1 MIRWANFNVC
11 KKMTVWAAIVF
22 VVLLALSLLV
32 NPSACR
38 ISIYSSM
45 AVLYI
50 LFAVLFNGVL
60 DSNAKSSGMA
70 VELMAVTT
78 LSFGLLATVFFEANS
93 GSIIFPMILII
104 SAVTVVDVP
113 WRMVSLI
120 ILYDMIYSVVTV
132 VFKEGFLEYK
142 DIVNGIIFTAIATGI
157 HIYSSAI
164 RFRDMSRSH
173 IVGLQLEEEL
183 ANSKKE
189 RTSSQRHI
197 SVLAS
202 LAEDFMNIMYADL
215 DTNRVIDY
223 YDDSLT
229 FYSKDRLLRANIS
242 EHINV
247 FVNNMVY
254 LPDQEYIR
262 EQLTRE
268 NILKELDLKSAFAVK
283 FRMETNDGYSY
294 YELKIVKDRNMP
306 DTNRI
311 IAAIHNV
318 DSEMKKDMEYRAQL
332 LEAVDMANSDAL
344 TGVRNKNAYLVME
357 EKLMK
362 QSLSGKDT
370 KYAIVMCDVNSL
382 KETNDNLGHSA
393 GDVLIRN
400 VSGVISSVYKHSPV
414 YRIGG
419 DEFIVVLTGADYE
432 HRDELLDELRS
443 LTKAPGA
450 DMSFAAG
457 MAVFDPETDGSV
469 NSVFKRADQEMYKNK
484 RAMKSA
490 ITLKQA

>member
-1 MIRWANFNVC
+1 M
-11 KKMTVWAAIVF
+11 
-22 VVLLALSLLV
+22 
-32 NPSACR
+32 
-38 ISIYSSM
+38 
-45 AVLYI
+45 
-50 LFAVLFNGVL
+50 FAVLFNGVL
-60 DSNAKSSGMA
+60 DSSSKA
-70 VELMAVTT
+70 ASATVELMAVCT
-78 LSFGLLATVFFEANS
+78 LSFGIFADIFFEADS

-104 SAVTVVDVP
+104 TAVTVVDVP
-113 WRMVSLI
+113 WRMMTLI
-120 ILYDMIYSVVTV
+120 ILYNIIFTIFTV
-132 VFKEGFLEYK
+132 VAKEGFLEYK
-142 DIVNGIIFTAIATGI
+142 DIVNGIIFSAIAIGV

-164 RFRDMSRSH
+164 RFRDMSRTH
-173 IVGLQLEEEL
+173 VVGLQLEEEM

-215 DTNRVIDY
+215 DTNRIIDY

-229 FYSKDRLLRANIS
+229 FYGKDRLLRATVT
-242 EHINV
+242 EHIKV
-247 FVNNMVY
+247 FINNMVY

-262 EQLTRE
+262 EQLTKE
-268 NILKELDLKSAFAVK
+268 NILKELDLKGAFAVK

-294 YELKIVKDRNMP
+294 FELKIVKDRNMP

-318 DSEMKKDMEYRAQL
+318 DNEMKKDMEYRAQL

-382 KETNDNLGHSA
+382 KETNDSLGHSA

-432 HRDELLDELRS
+432 HRDELLSELKS
-443 LTKAPGA
+443 LTKAPGD

-457 MAVFDPETDGSV
+457 MAVYSPDVDTGVST
-469 NSVFKRADQEMYKNK
+469 VFKRADQEMYKNK

-490 ITLKQA
+490 MTLKGSPVGQ